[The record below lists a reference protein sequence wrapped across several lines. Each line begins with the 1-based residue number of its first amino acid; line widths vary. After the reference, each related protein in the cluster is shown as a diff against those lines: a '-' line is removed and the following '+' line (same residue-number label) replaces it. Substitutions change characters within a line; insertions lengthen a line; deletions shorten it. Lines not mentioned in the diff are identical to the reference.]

1 MPVKFFALV
10 WAMLWRSRARTI
22 LTLLSLVTAFLLLGL
37 IQAANSLFAGEQI
50 NLSAPILITQ
60 ARVSFTSPLPMRL
73 VPQVEAVPGVA
84 SVSHSQFFGGIY
96 QDDQRNFFPQFAVN
110 PERWVRTFPECV
122 LPPEQ
127 EQAFRTTRTGAIIG
141 PALAQRFG
149 WKVGDKVPLKSQI
162 WPLKDGSRAWTFDIV
177 GIFGSKVADSCA
189 RIGNMYLNYAYFDE
203 ARQFGNGAAG
213 IIVVRIA
220 DPDQAERIGQAID
233 AMFENSPDETKT
245 QTEKD
250 FSLNF
255 VRQIG
260 NLKLILYSI
269 LGAVFF
275 AILMLTGNTMLQ
287 AVQDRIPEL
296 AVLKTIGFTDGH
308 VLGLVL
314 SEALFL
320 CVLGGLTGMLLSVA
334 TMSGLANA
342 PGINFPPIN
351 ANLQVWLFALG
362 AMLVLSLAV
371 GVWPALRAW
380 RLSIVDAL
388 AGR

>member
-1 MPVKFFALV
+1 LKFFPLV
-10 WAMLWRSRARTI
+10 WAMLWRSRARTA
-22 LTLLSLVTAFLLLGL
+22 LTLASLVTAFLLLGL
-37 IQAANSLFAGEQI
+37 IQAANSLFSGDQI

-60 ARVSFTSPLPMRL
+60 ARVSFTSPLPMRH
-73 VPQVEAVPGVA
+73 VPQIEAVPGVA

-96 QDDQRNFFPQFAVN
+96 QDNPQNFFPQFAVN

-122 LPPEQ
+122 LPPDQ
-127 EQAFRTTRTGAIIG
+127 EQAWRTTRTGAIIG
-141 PALAQRFG
+141 PQLAQRFG
-149 WKVGDKVPLKSQI
+149 WKVGDKIPLKSQI
-162 WPLKDGSRAWTFDIV
+162 WPQQDGSRAWTFDLV
-177 GIFGSKVADSCA
+177 GIFGDKVKDSCA
-189 RIGNMYLNYAYFDE
+189 RVGNMYVNYAYFDE
-203 ARQFGNGAAG
+203 ARQFGNGGAG

-220 DPDQAERIGQAID
+220 NPDDAEAIGQRID

-255 VRQIG
+255 VRQLG

-287 AVQDRIPEL
+287 AVQDRVPEL
-296 AVLKTIGFTDGH
+296 AVLKTIGFDDMQVLAL
-308 VLGLVL
+308 VLG
-314 SEALFL
+314 EALFL
-320 CVLGGLTGMLLSVA
+320 CVLGGLTGMLLA
-334 TMSGLANA
+334 SGVMTVLTNA
-342 PGINFPPIN
+342 PGINFPPMN
-351 ANLQVWLFALG
+351 ANLDVWLFALA
-362 AMLVLSLAV
+362 AMGVLSLAV
-371 GVWPALRAW
+371 GLWPALRAW

>member
-1 MPVKFFALV
+1 MKFFGLI

-37 IQAANSLFAGEQI
+37 LQATNSLFSGEQI

-60 ARVSFTSPLPMRL
+60 ARVSFTSPLPMNLIPR
-73 VPQVEAVPGVA
+73 VEAIPGVA

-96 QDDQRNFFPQFAVN
+96 QDNPQNFFPQFAVN
-110 PERWVRTFPECV
+110 PERWIRTFPECV
-122 LPPEQ
+122 LPPDQ
-127 EQAFRTTRTGAIIG
+127 EKAWRTTRTGAIIG
-141 PALAQRFG
+141 PQLAQRFG

-162 WPLKDGSRAWTFDIV
+162 WPQKDGSRAWEFDVV
-177 GIFGSKVADSCA
+177 GMFGSKIADSCA
-189 RIGNMYLNYAYFDE
+189 RIGNMYINYTYFDE
-203 ARQFGNGAAG
+203 ARQFGNGGAG

-220 DPDQAERIGQAID
+220 NPDDAQQVGNAID
-233 AMFENSPDETKT
+233 AMTENSQDETKT

-255 VRQIG
+255 VRQLG
-260 NLKLILYSI
+260 NLKFIFYSI
-269 LGAVFF
+269 MIAVFF
-275 AILMLTGNTMLQ
+275 SILMLTGNTMLQ

-296 AVLKTIGFTDGH
+296 AVMKTIGFTDGQ

-320 CVLGGLTGMLLSVA
+320 VVLGGVSGMLLSMG
-334 TMSGLANA
+334 TMSALAKI
-342 PGINFPPIN
+342 PGIAFPPIN
-351 ANLQVWLFALG
+351 ANLQVWLFAG
-362 AMLVLSLAV
+362 ATMVVLSVAV
-371 GVWPALRAW
+371 GAWPAWRAW

>member
-1 MPVKFFALV
+1 MRFFSLI
-10 WAMLWRSRARTI
+10 WAMLWRSRVRTI

-37 IQAANSLFAGEQI
+37 IQAANALFQGGTI

-73 VPQVEAVPGVA
+73 LPRIEAVPGVE

-96 QDDQRNFFPQFAVN
+96 QEPQNFFPQFAVN

-122 LPPEQ
+122 LPAEHRAAWL
-127 EQAFRTTRTGAIIG
+127 ESRTGVVAG
-141 PALAQRFG
+141 RQLVERFG
-149 WKVGDKVPLKSQI
+149 WKVGDTIPLLSQI
-162 WPLKDGSRAWTFDIV
+162 WMQKDGSRAWQFQLA
-177 GIFGSKVADSCA
+177 GIFDDKVEGSCA
-189 RIGNMYLNYAYFDE
+189 RQGNMYLRYDYFDE
-203 ARQFGNGAAG
+203 ARLFGQGAAG
-213 IIVVRIA
+213 LFVVRIK
-220 DPDQAERIGQAID
+220 DPEQAGPIGQVID

-255 VRQIG
+255 LRQVG

-275 AILMLTGNTMLQ
+275 AILMLTGNTMSQ

-296 AVLKTIGFTDGH
+296 AVLKTIGFRDGQ

-314 SEALFL
+314 AESLL
-320 CVLGGLTGMLLSVA
+320 MCVLGGLAGMLLALAAMEVLDRLPIGFP
-334 TMSGLANA
+334 TMTADVG
-342 PGINFPPIN
+342 
-351 ANLQVWLFALG
+351 VWLFA
-362 AMLVLSLAV
+362 AASAV
-371 GVWPALRAW
+371 GLGLIVGLVPAWRAW